1 MKTRRYEPIDVSP
14 PQTRA
19 ADPGLPLKVLQVTVD
34 ERGAGQRLDNFLGR
48 ILKDVPRSHIFR
60 VIRKGE
66 VRPQQVALREPAWPP
81 HVIQVGNA
89 FHNQLELPVL
99 FYVVTLLALVGDAL
113 DVVLYVLS
121 WMFVLSRLVHAYI
134 HVTSNRLD
142 RRTAVFLVGAIAL
155 ALMWVIVIA
164 RIVLFVSD

>member
-1 MKTRRYEPIDVSP
+1 MSIQAILVPMFVQVALTF
-14 PQTRA
+14 
-19 ADPGLPLKVLQVTVD
+19 VLLFWMTIL
-34 ERGAGQRLDNFLGR
+34 RL
-48 ILKDVPRSHIFR
+48 R

-81 HVIQVGNA
+81 HVLQVGNA

-121 WMFVLSRLVHAYI
+121 WMFVLSRLVHTYI

-164 RIVLFVSD
+164 RIFLFVSD

>member
-1 MKTRRYEPIDVSP
+1 MSIQAILIPMFVQVALTF
-14 PQTRA
+14 
-19 ADPGLPLKVLQVTVD
+19 VLLFWMTIL
-34 ERGAGQRLDNFLGR
+34 RL
-48 ILKDVPRSHIFR
+48 R

-66 VRPQQVALREPAWPP
+66 VSPQQVALREPAWSP
-81 HVIQVGNA
+81 HVLQVGNA

-99 FYVVTLLALVGDAL
+99 FYVVTLLALFGDAL

-121 WMFVLSRLVHAYI
+121 WMFVLSRLVHTYI

-164 RIVLFVSD
+164 RIFLFVSD